1 MSNLKKE
8 ITEYLKQNDIVDIE
22 SIDYLTEIYES
33 VMEDNIEK
41 NTKKNKTKKIILK
54 NDTIISSR
62 VELTKNVSNVNISI
76 NSQ

>member
-1 MSNLKKE
+1 MTNLKKE
-8 ITEYLKQNDIVDIE
+8 IAKYLKQNKIDDIE
-22 SIDYLTEIYES
+22 SIDYLTEIYQD
-33 VMEDNIEK
+33 VMEENMEK
-41 NTKKNKTKKIILK
+41 KIKTKKIILK

>member
-8 ITEYLKQNDIVDIE
+8 IAEYLKKNNIDDIE
-22 SIDYLTEIYES
+22 SIDYLTEIYQD
-33 VMEDNIEK
+33 VMKENMV
-41 NTKKNKTKKIILK
+41 KKVKTKKIILK